1 MSNFAMELLRAQGAK
16 VSSFDICEE
25 VPSCPGLYM
34 IARSRA
40 LTTQTT
46 SHDIPDDTQHGID
59 FGLQVPSF
67 SRPRSTDLNSCSCQF
82 NTCWGLPCRHM
93 LRLYLHLKTRDA
105 FLEGVI
111 NFFWRK
117 LDDSTLAVK
126 TRELLLHPCP
136 STLDC
141 CTSSDKG
148 LSPQDRYNLL
158 SMESK
163 SLLELGSRSDKALNV
178 VLSCFDQA
186 K

>member
-1 MSNFAMELLRAQGAK
+1 
-16 VSSFDICEE
+16 
-25 VPSCPGLYM
+25 
-34 IARSRA
+34 
-40 LTTQTT
+40 
-46 SHDIPDDTQHGID
+46 
-59 FGLQVPSF
+59 
-67 SRPRSTDLNSCSCQF
+67 
-82 NTCWGLPCRHM
+82 M

-117 LDDSTLAVK
+117 LDDSTLALK

-163 SLLELGSRSDKALNV
+163 SLLELGSRSDKALNI

-186 K
+186 KKDLGALVGEQESRDGVASRKNIRVYNPMTSLRQGGRPQTKRIESTGKHG